1 MIGSV
6 VGTEIEIV
14 VEIYGGVKILELANI
29 SLVLEDCQDR
39 LSTSIHI
46 RVLCSFFYLKIILF
60 YMKNYKQEELDII
73 NTQLLA
79 SVIFFIAVGISIA
92 LTYNRRLGLLGFPQF
107 WTDEESVNLGNW
119 GRILAF
125 IAISLTVYVAVKA
138 NELARKKQ
146 ASKNDIQAADEEVVA
161 SLFAL
166 IASLIILHANSI
178 ADDKNELINIENP
191 EI

>member
-1 MIGSV
+1 LIGSV